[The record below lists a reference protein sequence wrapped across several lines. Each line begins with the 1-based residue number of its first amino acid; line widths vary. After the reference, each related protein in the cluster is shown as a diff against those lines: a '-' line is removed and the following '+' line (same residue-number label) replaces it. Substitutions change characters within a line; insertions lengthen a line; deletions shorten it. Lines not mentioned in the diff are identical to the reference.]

1 MTQTASPVALA
12 AYATEV
18 HFSLCTHCFN
28 TGATDILTWRSVGG
42 ETDGYI
48 GGLNLQQTDSATS
61 LPVYYVSVRATNG
74 AGAVSSPMSSNKIKI
89 VQEDEAGKIKI
100 GQEDEAGKIKIGQ
113 EDKAGKIKIDTVSF
127 CDK

>member
-1 MTQTASPVALA
+1 MTQTASLVALG

-28 TGATDILTWRSVGG
+28 TGATDILSWRPVGG

-48 GGLNLQQTDSATS
+48 GGLTLQRTDSATS
-61 LPVYYVSVRATNG
+61 LPIYYVSVRAING
-74 AGAVSSPMSSNKIKI
+74 AGAVSSFMSSNKIKI
-89 VQEDEAGKIKI
+89 VQEDEAGKV
-100 GQEDEAGKIKIGQ
+100 KIGQ